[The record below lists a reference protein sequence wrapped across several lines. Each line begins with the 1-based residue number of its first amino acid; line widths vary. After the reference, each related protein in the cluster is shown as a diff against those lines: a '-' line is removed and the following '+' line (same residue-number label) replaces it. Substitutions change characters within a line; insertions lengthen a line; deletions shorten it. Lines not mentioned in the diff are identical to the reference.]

1 MVIQGGC
8 GMDFSFIWMYL
19 SLSFLFSMHNR
30 NITIGMIERIGID
43 VHRYPKGYVK
53 PARWVKSIFKIKQRS
68 IPRYLYFELLLTV
81 FYALLAP
88 INIIITIVLYWV
100 PDIIGILCMFHLCL
114 FFINLIFFLIWSH
127 HRRKR
132 K

>member
-1 MVIQGGC
+1 
-8 GMDFSFIWMYL
+8 MDFSFIGIFL
-19 SLSFLFSMHNR
+19 SVSFLTSIHNR
-30 NITIGMIERIGID
+30 NITMQMIETIGID

-53 PARWVKSIFKIKQRS
+53 PARWVKSLFKIKQRS
-68 IPRYLYFELLLTV
+68 IPQYLYFELLLSV

-100 PDIIGILCMFHLCL
+100 PDIIGILCMFHCCL
-114 FFINLIFFLIWSH
+114 GIINLIFFLSWSH